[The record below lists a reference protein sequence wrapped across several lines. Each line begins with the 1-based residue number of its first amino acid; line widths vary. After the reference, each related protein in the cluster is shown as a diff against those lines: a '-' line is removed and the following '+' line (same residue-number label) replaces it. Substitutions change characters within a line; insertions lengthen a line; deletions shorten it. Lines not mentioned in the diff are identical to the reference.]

1 MKPLTIALQ
10 KGGRLNEE
18 SLKLLRDCGIR
29 LSVGSRKLKSEARNF
44 PLEVLFLRDDDIPQY
59 VEDGIADAGIL
70 GLDVVRE
77 TQKQVHEEL
86 SLGFSSCRLAI
97 AIPRES
103 NYQGIGDLKGKTIA
117 TSFPNLLQGFLNEKG
132 INAKIEYISGSVEIA
147 PGIGLADA
155 ICDIVSSGST
165 LVMNGLKEVEEVIYS
180 EATLISN
187 PNLDEDQHATLAK
200 LIFRIEAVM
209 RAKTGKYIT
218 LNAPNS
224 SLEAIREILPGLKS
238 PTVIPLAQEGWSAIH
253 TVVAEK
259 DFWDRID
266 RLKEL
271 GAEGILVLPIE
282 KTIL

>member
-1 MKPLTIALQ
+1 MKSLTIALQ

-29 LSVGSRKLKSEARNF
+29 LSVGSRKLKSEAQNF
-44 PLEVLFLRDDDIPQY
+44 PLEILYLRDDDIPQY

-70 GLDVVRE
+70 GLDVIRE
-77 TQKQVHEEL
+77 TKKNVKEEL
-86 SLGFSSCRLAI
+86 ALGFSTCRLSI
-97 AIPRES
+97 ALAKGD
-103 NYQGIGDLKGKTIA
+103 NYQGISSLEGKTIA
-117 TSFPNLLQGFLNEKG
+117 TSFPNLLRDFLEAKG
-132 INAKIEYISGSVEIA
+132 VSANIEYLSGSVEIA
-147 PGIGLADA
+147 PGIGLAQA
-155 ICDIVSSGST
+155 ICDIVSTGST
-165 LVMNGLKEVEEVIYS
+165 LVMNGLKEVEEVLYS
-180 EATLISN
+180 EATLISRPDLN
-187 PNLDEDQHATLAK
+187 PEQQSILDK
-200 LIFRIEAVM
+200 LKFRIEAVR

-224 SLEAIREILPGLKS
+224 ALDEIRQILPGLKS
-238 PTVIPLAQEGWSAIH
+238 PTIIPLADDDWSAVH

-266 RLKEL
+266 RLKDA

>member
-18 SLKLLRDCGIR
+18 SLKLLKGCGIR
-29 LSVGSRKLKSEARNF
+29 LSTGSRKLKSEAKNF

-70 GLDVVRE
+70 GLDVIRE
-77 TQKQVHEEL
+77 TGKQIDEKL
-86 SLGFSSCRLAI
+86 ALGFSTCRLSI
-97 AIPRES
+97 ALPRDR
-103 NYQGIGDLKGKTIA
+103 NYRGLRSLADKTIA
-117 TSFPNLLQGFLNEKG
+117 TSFPNLLRKYLASKG
-132 INAKIEYISGSVEIA
+132 VEAKIEYISGSVEVA
-147 PGIGLADA
+147 TGIGLADA

-165 LVMNGLKEVEEVIYS
+165 LVMNGLKEVETILDS
-180 EATLISN
+180 EATLIANSN
-187 PNLDEDQHATLAK
+187 LSVGKQATLAQ

-218 LNAPNS
+218 LNAPN
-224 SLEAIREILPGLKS
+224 EALTQIRSILPGLKS
-238 PTVIPLAQEGWSAIH
+238 PTVIPLADEGWSAVH

-259 DFWDRID
+259 DFWERID
-266 RLKEL
+266 RLKSA